1 MKNEHDEAKLTAYAL
16 GELSEA
22 ERAEVEAQLASDPAA
37 GREVEEI
44 RKVAGILTE
53 ELKAEPAPKLT
64 SQQRKAVKAQA
75 AKPQRKLRIWIPLS
89 AAASILIVVAFLST
103 LSKSREL
110 GHQVASLQD
119 EKLALEKDRDVMQV
133 TDAEKIADVT
143 KAEQFKAKIGRLNQ
157 PIDALPQPSK
167 PARVL
172 AYKFASKLSERASA
186 IVRQRGMRKSNVLYA
201 DGHVVGSGEWLERLP
216 GDSNEAFRRRRE
228 EWNREAYDHIVDNP
242 FRSVADH
249 PLSTFSIDV
258 DTASYAN
265 IRRLLNQ
272 GTLPPKGAV
281 RIEEMINYFSYDY
294 AGPKKGDKHPFAA
307 HAAVAGCPWNA
318 RHRLVRVAI
327 KGREI
332 APEKRPSSNFVFLL
346 DVSGSMRPAN
356 KLPLVKRAMKM
367 LVERL
372 GENDRIAIT
381 VYAGA
386 AGLVLDSTTCDERQ
400 KILSAL
406 ERLRAGGST
415 AGAAGIKLAYQVAA
429 KNFIKGGVNR
439 VILCTD
445 GDFNVGITNQS
456 ELVRMIEGKAKTG
469 VFLSVLGF
477 GMGNYQDSRLE
488 KLADKGNGNYAY
500 IDTIKEARKVLV
512 TQMSGTLITIAKD
525 VKIQIEFN
533 PTRVAAYRLIG
544 YENRI
549 LAKEDFK
556 DDKKDAGE
564 IGAGHTVTALY
575 EVVPAGE
582 KVETPA
588 VAPLKYQ
595 TPARPTE
602 AADSKEM
609 LTLKLRYKRPDGDK
623 STLMEYP
630 VADAGGRFDKASAD
644 FRFATAVASFGMILR
659 DSKYKGTYTLD
670 AVIELAQSSKG
681 KDKEGYRAEFIQLVK
696 TAKAIGKK

>member
-1 MKNEHDEAKLTAYAL
+1 MNTEHDEAKLTAYAL
-16 GELSEA
+16 GELGEA
-22 ERAEVEAQLASDPAA
+22 ERAEVEAQLKSDPAA
-37 GREVEEI
+37 SQEVEEI
-44 RKVAGILTE
+44 RKVAGILTD

-64 SQQRKAVKAQA
+64 SQQRKAVEAQA
-75 AKPQRKLRIWIPLS
+75 GKPRRKLRIWIPLS
-89 AAASILIVVAFLST
+89 AAASILIVVGTAVLLHKRASLPPISERQPTGQSVSADDEYVFADSD
-103 LSKSREL
+103 SKREQSRRSQPGEPRPL
-110 GHQVASLQD
+110 TKPIDKAGKEDWGKIPSKKLEATNSLVASGPH
-119 EKLALEKDRDVMQV
+119 A
-133 TDAEKIADVT
+133 A
-143 KAEQFKAKIGRLNQ
+143 
-157 PIDALPQPSK
+157 
-167 PARVL
+167 ARGS
-172 AYKFASKLSERASA
+172 ASKYGYLSGKA
-186 IVRQRGMRKSNVLYA
+186 VRGKGKGKLNVFYA
-201 DGHVVGSGEWLERLP
+201 DGHVSGLVVTESGERLERLP
-216 GDSNEAFRRRRE
+216 GDSDESFRRRRE
-228 EWNREAYDHIVDNP
+228 AWNREAYDRIVDNP

-265 IRRLLNQ
+265 VRQLLNQ
-272 GTLPPKGAV
+272 GVLPPKGAV
-281 RIEEMINYFSYDY
+281 RIEEMINYFTYDY
-294 AGPKKGDKHPFAA
+294 AGPKKGSKHPFAA

-318 RHRLVRVAI
+318 KHRLVRVAI

-332 APEKRPSSNFVFLL
+332 APTKRPSSNFVFLL

-386 AGLVLDSTTCDERQ
+386 AGLVLDSTTCDQ
-400 KILSAL
+400 KQKVLSAL
-406 ERLRAGGST
+406 DRLHAGGTT

-456 ELVRMIEGKAKTG
+456 ELVRLIEGKAKTG

-556 DDKKDAGE
+556 
-564 IGAGHTVTALY
+564 
-575 EVVPAGE
+575 
-582 KVETPA
+582 
-588 VAPLKYQ
+588 
-595 TPARPTE
+595 
-602 AADSKEM
+602 
-609 LTLKLRYKRPDGDK
+609 
-623 STLMEYP
+623 
-630 VADAGGRFDKASAD
+630 
-644 FRFATAVASFGMILR
+644 
-659 DSKYKGTYTLD
+659 
-670 AVIELAQSSKG
+670 
-681 KDKEGYRAEFIQLVK
+681 
-696 TAKAIGKK
+696 